1 MALQSGFNL
10 PASDMA
16 QILEKNDKT
25 AQGIR
30 TWRSLFGNA
39 SLANASAMD
48 KLTTSYSDAIAQAY
62 RANLEQEN
70 QIMGAGLSSGATK
83 SLLALSRDEL
93 QQTYDNYLANY
104 SSALGDVAS
113 AYNEEVGAISAALG
127 DRAQNLSDLYDSVYN
142 YLSEELA
149 SANYT
154 DPEGN
159 VHDYLTEHRLDWLR
173 DTNDPTKLNTWNM
186 IASEMFDP
194 ETGDITVDGKNFF
207 NQMFNAL
214 PQGYEIMD
222 EDGNVRAA
230 RSFDEWLNDVNPE
243 LREWYAGEDPF
254 NYTFAGTNKGT
265 AQTLLGLESTENRPI
280 TPEQIDLNSAA
291 DVIKDSSEIFA
302 PEIDRMLN
310 EYSNNYK
317 KKVELAIFE
326 GQDESELK
334 EMWVNDVNN
343 YRNYVKDLINDRLD
357 AMKNAIGDS
366 AYNSLIEENKEL
378 YDELMTSI
386 DNMLNKDYSEN
397 WSMGFTNEFGDYANY
412 DNIFSMV
419 IDILFN
425 ELPDKDKFKD
435 KWGGRF
441 SESDQLSKD
450 IRDIKDKYQKF
461 ISIFSEGDIYKH
473 VVADKYSQDL
483 SGF

>member
-113 AYNEEVGAISAALG
+113 AYNEEVTTIASALG
-127 DRAQNLSDLYDSVYN
+127 DRAQNLSDLYNSAYQ
-142 YLSEELA
+142 YLSEEIYP
-149 SANYT
+149 STYT

-159 VHDYLTEHRLDWLR
+159 VSNYLDNYNLDWLYNTD
-173 DTNDPTKLNTWNM
+173 DTGMTTLKNWDQ
-186 IASEMFDP
+186 IARKAFDDNR
-194 ETGDITVDGKNFF
+194 ELTLDGQRFF
-207 NQMFNAL
+207 NAMFNAR
-214 PQGYEIMD
+214 PEGYQLTD
-222 EDGNVRAA
+222 ADGNIVNTRA
-230 RSFDEWLNDVNPE
+230 FDQWLSDTNPE
-243 LREWYAGEDPF
+243 LREWYASTDPF

-265 AQTLLGLESTENRPI
+265 ALSLLGMDSTIQLP
-280 TPEQIDLNSAA
+280 TDTDSLA
-291 DVIKDSSEIFA
+291 DVSKFA
-302 PEIDRMLN
+302 NAQYKTNVPNFKEY
-310 EYSNNYK
+310 YSNMMKDIAENGAYSDYYFSAYDGTNEK
-317 KKVELAIFE
+317 SLIDDAARGLGEQY
-326 GQDESELK
+326 GQ
-334 EMWVNDVNN
+334 
-343 YRNYVKDLINDRLD
+343 YRNSI
-357 AMKNAIGDS
+357 KNALGDT
-366 AYNSLIEENKEL
+366 YEKMIQENKEL
-378 YDELMTSI
+378 FDTLDEYIEKMSTANSGDEYNSTYGKRWWLDLASNGKESVTNLENDRFYNDVLKLDELFQDAVTVAKKY
-386 DNMLNKDYSEN
+386 L
-397 WSMGFTNEFGDYANY
+397 GTNDSSN
-412 DNIFSMV
+412 S
-419 IDILFN
+419 
-425 ELPDKDKFKD
+425 
-435 KWGGRF
+435 
-441 SESDQLSKD
+441 
-450 IRDIKDKYQKF
+450 
-461 ISIFSEGDIYKH
+461 
-473 VVADKYSQDL
+473 

>member
-113 AYNEEVGAISAALG
+113 AYNEEVTAIAGALG
-127 DRAQNLSDLYDSVYN
+127 DKAQNLSDLYNSAYD
-142 YLSEELA
+142 YLVNELYP
-149 SANYT
+149 STYT
-154 DPEGN
+154 DREGN
-159 VHDYLTEHRLDWLR
+159 VSNYLDNYGFNWLYNTD
-173 DTNDPTKLNTWNM
+173 DTGMTSIKSWDDVAQQ
-186 IASEMFDP
+186 IFD
-194 ETGDITVDGKNFF
+194 EKGNINVYGQNL
-207 NQMFNAL
+207 FNAL
-214 PQGYEIMD
+214 FNSRPEGYQLTD
-222 EDGNVRAA
+222 EDGNVYSTRT
-230 RSFDEWLNDVNPE
+230 FDKWLSDTNPE
-243 LREWYAGEDPF
+243 LREWFASSDPF

-265 AQTLLGLESTENRPI
+265 AQTLLGMDSTQADALGGAANQIETALREYEN
-280 TPEQIDLNSAA
+280 TFS
-291 DVIKDSSEIFA
+291 

-310 EYSNNYK
+310 EYKDNYAFK
-317 KKVELAIFE
+317 YRQTLGLSSKRYADKVE
-326 GQDESELK
+326 
-334 EMWVNDVNN
+334 EMKSLWVTDVDN
-343 YRNYVKDLINDRLD
+343 YRNYVNNLITDRLNTLND
-357 AMKNAIGDS
+357 IIGENVVFNDIES
-366 AYNSLIEENKEL
+366 YNTLMTKLKEL
-378 YDELMTSI
+378 VT
-386 DNMLNKDYSEN
+386 KDYSN
-397 WSMGFTNEFGDYANY
+397 TDLLAGGHGFRGTKDDYEKAFRTML
-412 DNIFSMV
+412 DTD
-419 IDILFN
+419 DI
-425 ELPDKDKFKD
+425 
-435 KWGGRF
+435 
-441 SESDQLSKD
+441 LSKD
-450 IRDIKDKYQKF
+450 IDEVRKLYDNFLNDVKKYVKDTDILQ
-461 ISIFSEGDIYKH
+461 S
-473 VVADKYSQDL
+473 

>member
-104 SSALGDVAS
+104 SSALGDIAS
-113 AYNEEVGAISAALG
+113 AYDEEVTTIASALG
-127 DRAQNLSDLYDSVYN
+127 DRAQNLSDLYNSVYQ
-142 YLSEELA
+142 YLGEELA
-149 SANYT
+149 NANYT
-154 DPEGN
+154 DASG
-159 VHDYLTEHRLDWLR
+159 VMHDYLTEHRLDWMR
-173 DTNDPTKLNTWNM
+173 SADDASKLNEWSV
-186 IASEMFDP
+186 IASEMFDS
-194 ETGDITVDGKNFF
+194 ETGDITAEGRNFF

-214 PQGYEIMD
+214 PQGYKVTD
-222 EDGNVRAA
+222 EDGNVRDA
-230 RSFDEWLNDVNPE
+230 RSFDKWLGDVNPE

-280 TPEQIDLNSAA
+280 TPEQFDFNSIDDTIN
-291 DVIKDSSEIFA
+291 DSSGTFA
-302 PEIDRMLN
+302 PEIDRMLG

-317 KKVELAIFE
+317 KKVELAIF
-326 GQDESELK
+326 GNYNDSELK

-343 YRNYVKDLINDRLD
+343 YRNYVNDLISNRL
-357 AMKNAIGDS
+357 
-366 AYNSLIEENKEL
+366 NSLKDTMGDVIYDAFVNDHKEL

-386 DNMLNKDYSEN
+386 DNMLNKDYSDN
-397 WSMGFTNEFGDYANY
+397 WSIGFTDEFGPYLDG
-412 DNIFSMV
+412 NIFS
-419 IDILFN
+419 ILFK
-425 ELPDKDKFKD
+425 ELPDKSKFRK
-435 KWGGRF
+435 KWDGRF

-450 IRDIKDKYQKF
+450 VQNVKNKYQELIGALSKDDTYRYA
-461 ISIFSEGDIYKH
+461 IS
-473 VVADKYSQDL
+473 DKYSKDL

>member
-127 DRAQNLSDLYDSVYN
+127 DRAQNLSDLYNSAYD
-142 YLSEELA
+142 YLVNELYP
-149 SANYT
+149 STYT
-154 DPEGN
+154 DKEGN
-159 VHDYLTEHRLDWLR
+159 VSNYLDDYGFNWLY
-173 DTNDPTKLNTWNM
+173 NTDDSGMTTLKNWDQ
-186 IASEMFDP
+186 IAKVAFD
-194 ETGDITVDGKNFF
+194 EEDNINVYGQNL
-207 NQMFNAL
+207 FNAL
-214 PQGYEIMD
+214 FNARPEGYQLTD
-222 EDGNVRAA
+222 ADGNVYSTRT
-230 RSFDEWLNDVNPE
+230 FDQWLSDTNPE
-243 LREWYAGEDPF
+243 LREWFASSDPF

-265 AQTLLGLESTENRPI
+265 AQSLLGMDSTQANALGGAANQTEGVVYDYENVF
-280 TPEQIDLNSAA
+280 S
-291 DVIKDSSEIFA
+291 

-310 EYSNNYK
+310 EYKDNYAK
-317 KKVELAIFE
+317 KYEQTFGTIE
-326 GQDESELK
+326 NSPNRK
-334 EMWVNDVNN
+334 EMKKLWEGDVIN
-343 YRNYVKDLINDRLD
+343 YRNYVNDLISERLT
-357 AMKNAIGDS
+357 N
-366 AYNSLIEENKEL
+366 LENV
-378 YDELMTSI
+378 I
-386 DNMLNKDYSEN
+386 KDYITSEDLSN
-397 WSMGFTNEFGDYANY
+397 LESYKALREALDKFAENDYK
-412 DNIFSMV
+412 DT
-419 IDILFN
+419 DLFN
-425 ELPDKDKFKD
+425 NNIDFSSGRKDYISDFRNRLNIDDVFSQDVDKIRKLYNQFL
-435 KWGGRF
+435 
-441 SESDQLSKD
+441 SDVTSQ
-450 IRDIKDKYQKF
+450 IKDTG
-461 ISIFSEGDIYKH
+461 ILPS
-473 VVADKYSQDL
+473 

>member
-113 AYNEEVGAISAALG
+113 AYNEEVATIASALG
-127 DRAQNLSDLYDSVYN
+127 DRAQNLSDLYNSAYQ
-142 YLSEELA
+142 YLSEEIYP
-149 SANYT
+149 STYT
-154 DPEGN
+154 DPDGNVSNYLDNYGLNWLYNTDDSGITTLKDWDQIAKEAFDEEGN
-159 VHDYLTEHRLDWLR
+159 INAYGQNL
-173 DTNDPTKLNTWNM
+173 
-186 IASEMFDP
+186 
-194 ETGDITVDGKNFF
+194 
-207 NQMFNAL
+207 FNAL
-214 PQGYEIMD
+214 FNARPEGYQLTD
-222 EDGNVRAA
+222 AKGNIVNTRT
-230 RSFDEWLNDVNPE
+230 FDQWLSDVNPE
-243 LREWYAGEDPF
+243 LREWYAGADPF

-265 AQTLLGLESTENRPI
+265 AQTLLGMDST
-280 TPEQIDLNSAA
+280 QSDALGGAA
-291 DVIKDSSEIFA
+291 NKIERTIQEYKNTFS

-310 EYSNNYK
+310 EYKNNYAFKYKQTLGLQSK
-317 KKVELAIFE
+317 KRASK
-326 GQDESELK
+326 K
-334 EMWVNDVNN
+334 EEMKSLWVTDVDN
-343 YRNYVKDLINDRLD
+343 YRNYVNDLITDRL
-357 AMKNAIGDS
+357 
-366 AYNSLIEENKEL
+366 NSLNDMIGENVAFNDIESYNTLMTKLKEL
-378 YDELMTSI
+378 VT
-386 DNMLNKDYSEN
+386 KDYSN
-397 WSMGFTNEFGDYANY
+397 TDLFTGDYGFRGTFDDYEKAFRAML
-412 DNIFSMV
+412 DTDDV
-419 IDILFN
+419 
-425 ELPDKDKFKD
+425 
-435 KWGGRF
+435 
-441 SESDQLSKD
+441 LSKD
-450 IRDIKDKYQKF
+450 IDEVRKLYNDFLNDVKKSVKDTG
-461 ISIFSEGDIYKH
+461 ILPS
-473 VVADKYSQDL
+473 

>member
-113 AYNEEVGAISAALG
+113 AYNEEVGAIAGALG
-127 DRAQNLSDLYDSVYN
+127 DRAQNLSDLYNSAYD
-142 YLSEELA
+142 YLVNELYP
-149 SANYT
+149 STYT
-154 DPEGN
+154 DKEGN
-159 VHDYLTEHRLDWLR
+159 VSNYLDDYGFNWLY
-173 DTNDPTKLNTWNM
+173 NTDDAGMTSIKNWDDVAQQ
-186 IASEMFDP
+186 IFD
-194 ETGDITVDGKNFF
+194 EEGNINVYGQNL
-207 NQMFNAL
+207 FNAL
-214 PQGYEIMD
+214 FNSRPEGYQLTD
-222 EDGNVRAA
+222 EKGNIYSTRT
-230 RSFDEWLNDVNPE
+230 FDQWLSDTNPE
-243 LREWYAGEDPF
+243 LREWFASSDPF

-265 AQTLLGLESTENRPI
+265 AQSLLGMDSTQANALGGSANQTEGAVYDYENVF
-280 TPEQIDLNSAA
+280 S
-291 DVIKDSSEIFA
+291 

-310 EYSNNYK
+310 EYKDNYAK
-317 KKVELAIFE
+317 KYEQTFGTIE
-326 GQDESELK
+326 NSPNRK
-334 EMWVNDVNN
+334 EMKKLWEGDVIN
-343 YRNYVKDLINDRLD
+343 YRNYVNDLISERLTNLENVIKDYITSEDLSNLESYKALREALDKFAENDYKDTDLFNNNIDFSSGRKDYISNFRTRLD
-357 AMKNAIGDS
+357 TDDVFSQDVDKIR
-366 AYNSLIEENKEL
+366 KL
-378 YDELMTSI
+378 YDKFLSDVTSQI
-386 DNMLNKDYSEN
+386 KD
-397 WSMGFTNEFGDYANY
+397 T
-412 DNIFSMV
+412 
-419 IDILFN
+419 DIL
-425 ELPDKDKFKD
+425 P
-435 KWGGRF
+435 
-441 SESDQLSKD
+441 S
-450 IRDIKDKYQKF
+450 
-461 ISIFSEGDIYKH
+461 
-473 VVADKYSQDL
+473 

>member
-113 AYNEEVGAISAALG
+113 AYNEEVATIAGALG
-127 DRAQNLSDLYDSVYN
+127 DRAQNLSDLYNSAYD
-142 YLSEELA
+142 YLVNELYP
-149 SANYT
+149 STYT
-154 DPEGN
+154 DKEGN
-159 VHDYLTEHRLDWLR
+159 VSNYLDNYGLNWLYNTD
-173 DTNDPTKLNTWNM
+173 DTDVMTLKSWDQ
-186 IASEMFDP
+186 IAKEAFD
-194 ETGDITVDGKNFF
+194 EERNINAYGQNL
-207 NQMFNAL
+207 FNAL
-214 PQGYEIMD
+214 FNARPEGYQLTD
-222 EDGNVRAA
+222 KDGNLVNTRT
-230 RSFDEWLNDVNPE
+230 FDQWLSDVNPE
-243 LREWYAGEDPF
+243 LREWYAGADPF

-265 AQTLLGLESTENRPI
+265 AQTLLGMDSTQANALGGVVNRVNAY
-280 TPEQIDLNSAA
+280 TTEYD
-291 DVIKDSSEIFA
+291 DVFS

-310 EYSNNYK
+310 EYKDNYAFK
-317 KKVELAIFE
+317 YKQTLGKSTKAYNKKVN
-326 GQDESELK
+326 
-334 EMWVNDVNN
+334 EMRSLWNNDTKN
-343 YRNYVKDLINDRLD
+343 YRDYVNQLISERIQNISNITTEYDITSLKSYELLRKKLD
-357 AMKNAIGDS
+357 EFAK
-366 AYNSLIEENKEL
+366 
-378 YDELMTSI
+378 
-386 DNMLNKDYSEN
+386 KDYSGTDLFVN
-397 WSMGFTNEFGDYANY
+397 DYGFTGGKDDYTESFRKKL
-412 DNIFSMV
+412 DED
-419 IDILFN
+419 DI
-425 ELPDKDKFKD
+425 
-435 KWGGRF
+435 
-441 SESDQLSKD
+441 LSKD
-450 IRDIKDKYQKF
+450 VDELRNLYSEFLKEVTSTIKDTG
-461 ISIFSEGDIYKH
+461 ILPS
-473 VVADKYSQDL
+473 

>member
-113 AYNEEVGAISAALG
+113 AYNEEVSAISAALG
-127 DRAQNLSDLYDSVYN
+127 DRAQNLSDLYNSVYD

-149 SANYT
+149 GASYT
-154 DPEGN
+154 DDSDV

-173 DTNDPTKLNTWNM
+173 NTDDPTKLNEWST
-186 IASEMFDP
+186 IASEMFDR
-194 ETGDITVDGKNFF
+194 ETGDITVEGKNFF

-214 PQGYEIMD
+214 PQGYKITD
-222 EDGNVRAA
+222 EDGNVRDA
-230 RSFDEWLNDVNPE
+230 RSFDQWLSDVNPE
-243 LREWYAGEDPF
+243 LREWFAGEDPF
-254 NYTFAGTNKGT
+254 NYTFDGTNKGT
-265 AQTLLGLESTENRPI
+265 AQTLLGLESTEDRPI
-280 TPEQIDLNSAA
+280 TPEQLDLNSI
-291 DVIKDSSEIFA
+291 DDTIKDSSETFA

-310 EYSNNYK
+310 EYSDNYK
-317 KKVELAIFE
+317 KKVELAIF
-326 GQDESELK
+326 GTQSESELK

-343 YRNYVKDLINDRLD
+343 YRNYVNDLISDRL
-357 AMKNAIGDS
+357 
-366 AYNSLIEENKEL
+366 NSLEDTMGDAIYTSFINDHKEL
-378 YDELMTSI
+378 YDELMRLI
-386 DNMLNKDYSEN
+386 DDMLNKDYSDN
-397 WSMGFTNEFGDYANY
+397 WSIGFTDEFGPYLDGNL
-412 DNIFSMV
+412 FS
-419 IDILFN
+419 ILFA
-425 ELPDKDKFKD
+425 ELPDKEDFRE
-435 KWGGRF
+435 KWGSRF

-450 IRDIKDKYQKF
+450 IQNIKNKYQEL
-461 ISIFSEGDIYKH
+461 ISALSKDDTYKY
-473 VVADKYSQDL
+473 AISNKYSEDV

>member
-113 AYNEEVGAISAALG
+113 AYNEEVSTISAALG
-127 DRAQNLSDLYDSVYN
+127 DRAQNLSDLYNSAYQ
-142 YLSEELA
+142 YLSEEIYP
-149 SANYT
+149 STYT
-154 DPEGN
+154 DAEGN
-159 VHDYLTEHRLDWLR
+159 VSNYLDNYGFNWLY
-173 DTNDPTKLNTWNM
+173 NTDESGMTTLKNWDQ
-186 IASEMFDP
+186 IAKEAFD
-194 ETGDITVDGKNFF
+194 EEGNINTYGQNL
-207 NQMFNAL
+207 FNAL
-214 PQGYEIMD
+214 FNARPEGYQLTD
-222 EDGNVRAA
+222 ADGNIVNTRT
-230 RSFDEWLNDVNPE
+230 FDQWLGDVNPE
-243 LREWYAGEDPF
+243 LREWYAGADPF

-265 AQTLLGLESTENRPI
+265 AQTLLDMDSTQSNALGGAAN
-280 TPEQIDLNSAA
+280 QIETALQEYDNAFS
-291 DVIKDSSEIFA
+291 

-310 EYSNNYK
+310 EYKDNYAFK
-317 KKVELAIFE
+317 YRQTILTDKRDEKVAKMKSL
-326 GQDESELK
+326 
-334 EMWVNDVNN
+334 WTTDVDN
-343 YRNYVKDLINDRLD
+343 YRNYVNDLITNRLNTLNN
-357 AMKNAIGDS
+357 MIGEDIAFS
-366 AYNSLIEENKEL
+366 DFESYNT
-378 YDELMTSI
+378 LMTK
-386 DNMLNKDYSEN
+386 LNELVTKDYSDTELF
-397 WSMGFTNEFGDYANY
+397 SGHYGFRGLHKDYEKAFRAML
-412 DNIFSMV
+412 DTD
-419 IDILFN
+419 DI
-425 ELPDKDKFKD
+425 
-435 KWGGRF
+435 
-441 SESDQLSKD
+441 LSKD
-450 IRDIKDKYQKF
+450 IDEVRKLYDNFLNDMRKHIKDTDVLQ
-461 ISIFSEGDIYKH
+461 S
-473 VVADKYSQDL
+473 

>member
-127 DRAQNLSDLYDSVYN
+127 DRAQNLSDLYNSAYQ
-142 YLSEELA
+142 YLSEEIYP
-149 SANYT
+149 STYT
-154 DPEGN
+154 DPVGN
-159 VHDYLTEHRLDWLR
+159 VSNYLDNYNLDWLYNTD
-173 DTNDPTKLNTWNM
+173 DTGMTTLKNWDQ
-186 IASEMFDP
+186 IAREAFDDNR
-194 ETGDITVDGKNFF
+194 ELTLDGQRFF
-207 NQMFNAL
+207 NAMFNAR
-214 PQGYEIMD
+214 PEGYQLTD
-222 EDGNVRAA
+222 ADGNIVNTRT
-230 RSFDEWLNDVNPE
+230 FDQWLSDVNPE

-254 NYTFAGTNKGT
+254 NYTFAGTSKGT
-265 AQTLLGLESTENRPI
+265 ALSLLGMDSTIQLP
-280 TPEQIDLNSAA
+280 TDTDSLA
-291 DVIKDSSEIFA
+291 DVSKFA
-302 PEIDRMLN
+302 NVQYKTNVPNFKEY
-310 EYSNNYK
+310 YSNMMKDIAENGAYSNYYSS
-317 KKVELAIFE
+317 VYD
-326 GQDESELK
+326 G
-334 EMWVNDVNN
+334 VNDKSLIDDMARGLGEVYAQ
-343 YRNYVKDLINDRLD
+343 YRNSI
-357 AMKNAIGDS
+357 KNALGDT
-366 AYNSLIEENKEL
+366 YEKMIQENKEL
-378 YDELMTSI
+378 FDTLDEYIEKMSTASSGDKYNSTYGYRWWLDLSSNGKESVTNLGKDRFYNDVLKLDELFQKAVTTA
-386 DNMLNKDYSEN
+386 KKYF
-397 WSMGFTNEFGDYANY
+397 GTNN
-412 DNIFSMV
+412 S
-419 IDILFN
+419 
-425 ELPDKDKFKD
+425 
-435 KWGGRF
+435 
-441 SESDQLSKD
+441 
-450 IRDIKDKYQKF
+450 
-461 ISIFSEGDIYKH
+461 
-473 VVADKYSQDL
+473 

>member
-113 AYNEEVGAISAALG
+113 AYNEEVGAIAGALG
-127 DRAQNLSDLYDSVYN
+127 DRAQNLSDLYNSAYD
-142 YLSEELA
+142 YLVNELYP
-149 SANYT
+149 STYT
-154 DPEGN
+154 DKEGN
-159 VHDYLTEHRLDWLR
+159 VSNYLDDYGFNWLYNTD
-173 DTNDPTKLNTWNM
+173 DTGMTSIKNWDD
-186 IASEMFDP
+186 IAQQIFD
-194 ETGDITVDGKNFF
+194 EEGNINIYGQNL
-207 NQMFNAL
+207 FNAL
-214 PQGYEIMD
+214 FNSRPEGYQLTD
-222 EDGNVRAA
+222 DRGNIYSTRT
-230 RSFDEWLNDVNPE
+230 FDQWLSDTNPE
-243 LREWYAGEDPF
+243 LREWFASSDPF

-265 AQTLLGLESTENRPI
+265 AQSLLGMDSTQANALGGSANQTEGAVYDYENVF
-280 TPEQIDLNSAA
+280 S
-291 DVIKDSSEIFA
+291 

-310 EYSNNYK
+310 EYKDNYAK
-317 KKVELAIFE
+317 KYEQTFGTIE
-326 GQDESELK
+326 NSPNRK
-334 EMWVNDVNN
+334 EMKNLWEGDVIN
-343 YRNYVKDLINDRLD
+343 YRNYVNDLMSERLTNLENVIKDYITSEDLSNLESYKALREALDKFAENDYKDTDLFNNNIDFSSGRKDYISNFRARLD
-357 AMKNAIGDS
+357 TDDVFSQDVDKIR
-366 AYNSLIEENKEL
+366 KL
-378 YDELMTSI
+378 YDKFLSDVTS
-386 DNMLNKDYSEN
+386 
-397 WSMGFTNEFGDYANY
+397 
-412 DNIFSMV
+412 
-419 IDILFN
+419 
-425 ELPDKDKFKD
+425 
-435 KWGGRF
+435 
-441 SESDQLSKD
+441 Q
-450 IRDIKDKYQKF
+450 IKDAG
-461 ISIFSEGDIYKH
+461 ILPS
-473 VVADKYSQDL
+473 

>member
-104 SSALGDVAS
+104 SSALGDIAS
-113 AYNEEVGAISAALG
+113 AYNEEVTTIASALG
-127 DRAQNLSDLYDSVYN
+127 DRAQNLSDLYNSVYN

-149 SANYT
+149 GASYT
-154 DPEGN
+154 DDSG
-159 VHDYLTEHRLDWLR
+159 VMHDYLTEHRLDWMR
-173 DTNDPTKLNTWNM
+173 SADDASKLNEWST
-186 IASEMFDP
+186 IASKMFDRK
-194 ETGDITVDGKNFF
+194 TGDITAEGRNFF

-214 PQGYEIMD
+214 PQGYKITD
-222 EDGNVRAA
+222 EDGNVRDA
-230 RSFDEWLNDVNPE
+230 RSFDEWLSDVNPE

-254 NYTFAGTNKGT
+254 NYTFARDNKGT

-280 TPEQIDLNSAA
+280 TPEQLDLNSI
-291 DVIKDSSEIFA
+291 DDTVKDSSETFA
-302 PEIDRMLN
+302 PEIDRMLG

-317 KKVELAIFE
+317 KKVELAIFG
-326 GQDESELK
+326 GQSESELK

-343 YRNYVKDLINDRLD
+343 YRNYVNDLISNRL
-357 AMKNAIGDS
+357 
-366 AYNSLIEENKEL
+366 NSLKDTMGDVIYDAFVNDHKEL

-386 DNMLNKDYSEN
+386 DNMLNKDYSDN
-397 WSMGFTNEFGDYANY
+397 WSIGFTDEFGPYGNY
-412 DNIFSMV
+412 SDIFSG
-419 IDILFN
+419 LF
-425 ELPDKDKFKD
+425 EVLFKQLPDKNKLKE
-435 KWGGRF
+435 KWDGRF

-450 IRDIKDKYQKF
+450 VQNIKNKYQELIGALSKDDTYRYA
-461 ISIFSEGDIYKH
+461 IS
-473 VVADKYSQDL
+473 DKYSKDL

>member
-48 KLTTSYSDAIAQAY
+48 KITTSYSDAIAQAY

-83 SLLALSRDEL
+83 NLLALSRDEL

-113 AYNEEVGAISAALG
+113 AYNEEVATIAGALG
-127 DRAQNLSDLYDSVYN
+127 DRAQNLSDLYNSVYD
-142 YLSEELA
+142 YLSEELTGA
-149 SANYT
+149 SYT
-154 DPEGN
+154 DDSDV

-173 DTNDPTKLNTWNM
+173 NTDDPTKLNEWST
-186 IASEMFDP
+186 IASEMFDR
-194 ETGDITVDGKNFF
+194 ETGDITVEGKNFF

-214 PQGYEIMD
+214 PQGYKITD
-222 EDGNVRAA
+222 EDGNVRDA
-230 RSFDEWLNDVNPE
+230 RSFDQWLSDVNPE
-243 LREWYAGEDPF
+243 LREWFAGEDPF
-254 NYTFAGTNKGT
+254 NYTFDGTNKGT
-265 AQTLLGLESTENRPI
+265 AQTLLGLESMENRPI
-280 TPEQIDLNSAA
+280 TPEQLDLNSI
-291 DVIKDSSEIFA
+291 DDTIKDSSETFA
-302 PEIDRMLN
+302 PEIDRMLS

-317 KKVELAIFE
+317 KKVELAIF
-326 GQDESELK
+326 GNQSESELK
-334 EMWVNDVNN
+334 EMWINDVNN
-343 YRNYVKDLINDRLD
+343 YRNYVNDLINDRL
-357 AMKNAIGDS
+357 
-366 AYNSLIEENKEL
+366 NSLKDTMGENVYNLFVNDNKKL
-378 YDELMTSI
+378 YDELMTLL
-386 DNMLNKDYSEN
+386 DDALNKDYSDD
-397 WSMGFTNEFGDYANY
+397 WSIGFVDEFGPYNDS
-412 DNIFSMV
+412 NIFSM
-419 IDILFN
+419 LFK
-425 ELPDKDKFKD
+425 ELPDKKKFKE
-435 KWGGRF
+435 KWDNKF

-450 IRDIKDKYQKF
+450 IQNIKNKYQEL
-461 ISIFSEGDIYKH
+461 ISTLSKDDTYKY
-473 VVADKYSQDL
+473 AINDKYSKDL

>member
-113 AYNEEVGAISAALG
+113 AYNEEVNTIASALG
-127 DRAQNLSDLYDSVYN
+127 DRAQNLSDLYNSAYD
-142 YLSEELA
+142 YLVNELYP
-149 SANYT
+149 STYT
-154 DPEGN
+154 DKEGN
-159 VHDYLTEHRLDWLR
+159 VSNYLDNYGFNWLY
-173 DTNDPTKLNTWNM
+173 NTDDAGMTSIKNWDDVAQQ
-186 IASEMFDP
+186 IFD
-194 ETGDITVDGKNFF
+194 EEGNINVYGQNL
-207 NQMFNAL
+207 FNAL
-214 PQGYEIMD
+214 FNSRPEGYQLTD
-222 EDGNVRAA
+222 EEGNIYSTRT
-230 RSFDEWLNDVNPE
+230 FDQWLSDTNPE
-243 LREWYAGEDPF
+243 LREWFASSDPF

-265 AQTLLGLESTENRPI
+265 AQSLLGLDSTQANALGGIANKVNTYI
-280 TPEQIDLNSAA
+280 TEYD
-291 DVIKDSSEIFA
+291 DVFS

-310 EYSNNYK
+310 EYKDNYAFK
-317 KKVELAIFE
+317 YKQTLGKSANDYDKKVNEMRSLWNNDTKNYRDYVN
-326 GQDESELK
+326 QLLSERIQNISNLTTEYDITSLKSYERLK
-334 EMWVNDVNN
+334 E
-343 YRNYVKDLINDRLD
+343 KLD
-357 AMKNAIGDS
+357 EFA
-366 AYNSLIEENKEL
+366 E
-378 YDELMTSI
+378 
-386 DNMLNKDYSEN
+386 KDYSGTDLFVN
-397 WSMGFTNEFGDYANY
+397 DYGFTGGKDDYT
-412 DNIFSMV
+412 
-419 IDILFN
+419 
-425 ELPDKDKFKD
+425 
-435 KWGGRF
+435 
-441 SESDQLSKD
+441 ESFRKKLDEDDVLSKD
-450 IRDIKDKYQKF
+450 VDELRNLYNEFLKEVTSAIKDTG
-461 ISIFSEGDIYKH
+461 ILPS
-473 VVADKYSQDL
+473 

>member
-113 AYNEEVGAISAALG
+113 AYNEEVGAIAGALG
-127 DRAQNLSDLYDSVYN
+127 DRAQNLSDLYNSAYD
-142 YLSEELA
+142 YLVNELYP
-149 SANYT
+149 STYT
-154 DPEGN
+154 DKEGN
-159 VHDYLTEHRLDWLR
+159 VSNYLDNYGFNWLY
-173 DTNDPTKLNTWNM
+173 NTDDAGMTSIKNWDDVARQ
-186 IASEMFDP
+186 IFD
-194 ETGDITVDGKNFF
+194 EEGNINVYGQNL
-207 NQMFNAL
+207 FNAL
-214 PQGYEIMD
+214 FNSRPEGYQLTD
-222 EDGNVRAA
+222 DDGNIYSTRT
-230 RSFDEWLNDVNPE
+230 FDQWLSDTNPE
-243 LREWYAGEDPF
+243 LREWFAGEDPF

-265 AQTLLGLESTENRPI
+265 AQSLLGMDSTQANALGGIANQIESALQEYDNAF
-280 TPEQIDLNSAA
+280 S
-291 DVIKDSSEIFA
+291 

-310 EYSNNYK
+310 EYKDNYAFK
-317 KKVELAIFE
+317 YRQTLGKSPDYYDKKVN
-326 GQDESELK
+326 
-334 EMWVNDVNN
+334 EMRSLWNNDTKN
-343 YRNYVKDLINDRLD
+343 YRDYVNQLLSERIQNISNIATEYDITSLKSYELLRKKLD
-357 AMKNAIGDS
+357 EFAK
-366 AYNSLIEENKEL
+366 
-378 YDELMTSI
+378 
-386 DNMLNKDYSEN
+386 KDYSGTDLFVN
-397 WSMGFTNEFGDYANY
+397 DYGFTGGKDDYT
-412 DNIFSMV
+412 
-419 IDILFN
+419 
-425 ELPDKDKFKD
+425 
-435 KWGGRF
+435 
-441 SESDQLSKD
+441 ESFRKKLDEDDVLSKD
-450 IRDIKDKYQKF
+450 VDELRNLYNEFLKEVTSTVKDTG
-461 ISIFSEGDIYKH
+461 ILPS
-473 VVADKYSQDL
+473 